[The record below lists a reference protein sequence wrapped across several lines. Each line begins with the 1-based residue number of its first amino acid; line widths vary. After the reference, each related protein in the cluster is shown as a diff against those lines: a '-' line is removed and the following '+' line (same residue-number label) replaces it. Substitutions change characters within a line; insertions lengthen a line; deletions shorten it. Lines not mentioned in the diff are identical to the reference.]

1 MTPLLAVLLLAAPP
15 RQRDFSKVEIK
26 VEKVAGNVSMLT
38 GAGGNIAATAG
49 PDGIAIVDD
58 QFAPLAPKIHK
69 ALATLSPKP
78 PRFVIN
84 THWHFDHTG
93 GNANFAEAAAILA
106 HENVRKR
113 LQNGGHIA
121 DMDLAPALPAAL
133 PVVTFQQGLSLWWN
147 GEEIRAIHVQP
158 GHTDGDTIV
167 WFTKSNVVH
176 MGDDFV
182 TYGFPFVD
190 LESGGSVR
198 GLIATIDAVL
208 PQIPKDAKIIPG
220 HGNVSTVDDVRKYR
234 SALEE
239 MVGIV
244 QKGLAS
250 GKSVEQLQKDHALQ
264 AWEPTW
270 QPKDAFI
277 TADKFIDTIAK
288 DLAKK

>member
-1 MTPLLAVLLLAAPP
+1 MTPLLAALLLSAPP
-15 RQRDFSKVEIK
+15 PQRDFSKVEIK
-26 VEKVAGNVSMLT
+26 IEKVAGNVSMLT

-93 GNANFAEAAAILA
+93 GNASFAEAAAILA

-113 LQNGGHIA
+113 LQSGGHIA
-121 DMDLAPALPAAL
+121 DMDLAPAPAGL

-198 GLIATIDAVL
+198 GLIATLDAVL

-220 HGNVSTVDDVRKYR
+220 HGNISTVDDVRKYR

-239 MVGIV
+239 MVTLV

-250 GKSVEQLQKDHALQ
+250 GKSVEQLQKEHVLA

-270 QPKDAFI
+270 QAKDAFV
-277 TADKFIDTIAK
+277 TADKFIETIAK
-288 DLAKK
+288 DVARE